1 MSRMMTRV
9 VFGMILM
16 VPIAGVMLYLQMR
29 SSAPGG
35 KAGSTPKAIIE
46 TTAVKNELSA
56 LATAER
62 EEFALE
68 GKYNPNI
75 DDLMKKSDFKLAPN
89 DKAPYKYSAQLTPTG
104 FRVVAT
110 YSGAA
115 SSAAP
120 PTISIDE
127 TMEIKTE

>member
-1 MSRMMTRV
+1 MSRTMTRV
-9 VFGMILM
+9 VSGMILM

-29 SSAPGG
+29 SAAAGG
-35 KAGSTPKAIIE
+35 KAGSTPKAIID
-46 TTAVKNELSA
+46 TTAVRNELSA

-89 DKAPYKYSAQLTPTG
+89 DKAPYRYSAQLTPTG
-104 FRVVAT
+104 FRVVAA
-110 YSGAA
+110 YAGPAR
-115 SSAAP
+115 SAAP